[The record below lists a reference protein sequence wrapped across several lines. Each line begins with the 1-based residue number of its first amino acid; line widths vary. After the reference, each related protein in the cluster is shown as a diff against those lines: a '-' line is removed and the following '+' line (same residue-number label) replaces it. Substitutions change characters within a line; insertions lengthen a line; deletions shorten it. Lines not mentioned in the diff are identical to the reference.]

1 MQCKYK
7 HPYPIGY
14 MASKFHFGREWIMYI
29 TEDEEG
35 PVFHVLSDKGKLYSG
50 LSPTKP
56 WTDVCIDMTSKVGR
70 TRLSGPLL
78 FGFSDPFV
86 VHAIE
91 SLPNFATIGGTPTRF
106 PKSHQSQHFSIR
118 ARSHHVPDCS
128 FVNLVT
134 IKVPF
139 ALQQYLRHQNGLS
152 IDLEPE
158 LNEKDTESIMELLK
172 EYERGLEITKNSQI
186 KVEENELGSL
196 LQLAQDFIGFN
207 DTALSAPSAEAS

>member
-1 MQCKYK
+1 
-7 HPYPIGY
+7 
-14 MASKFHFGREWIMYI
+14 MYI

-86 VHAIE
+86 IHAIE
-91 SLPNFATIGGTPTRF
+91 SLPHFAAIGGYPTKF
-106 PKSHQSQHFSIR
+106 PKTHQSHHFSIR
-118 ARSHHVPDCS
+118 ARSYHVPDCS
-128 FVNLVT
+128 FVNLVS

-139 ALQQYLRHQNGLS
+139 ALQQYLRHTNGLS
-152 IDLEPE
+152 IDMEPE
-158 LNEKDTESIMELLK
+158 LDEKEAESIMQLLN
-172 EYERGLEITKNSQI
+172 EYEKGLAKPKMAQVM
-186 KVEENELGSL
+186 VEDNELGSL
-196 LQLAQDFIGFN
+196 LQLAHDFIGFN
-207 DTALSAPSAEAS
+207 DTAVSAPSAEAK